1 MKLKI
6 NDRKLAIL
14 LVLGTVLALVLL
26 SNTFL
31 LTERYRI
38 LANSEAVFA
47 SYKYQKWITIKYPYV
62 FDENLG
68 EDIPNGAADQ
78 MLDLF
83 LRCNEVEAEV
93 IFYDAWSLGSANA
106 SCVVGI
112 MLSDGEPP
120 QKLREG
126 NYDSSAEGIYV
137 GKGYEHLIEEE
148 DGNEYVYY
156 DKYLLPVLGRF
167 RTKGI
172 LSDEIIYT
180 YFRTTN
186 NETRSSWLRERM
198 IAGAVFRRYITICV
212 GSDEEEPLEA
222 VAQIEE
228 MIQQYSELSVVKIDD
243 KGEILSEEV
252 YEDKIYVVIEEAL
265 NTVVLCVA
273 IVSIFQL
280 TCLWMSRR
288 RGEIAVLRAYGM
300 SRGQIFG
307 RVYCEILSLVAI
319 SGLTCVA
326 LEWVILIAS
335 GGYEALSTM
344 YCLLMAWLS
353 VLVVVSLIAC
363 VAFDRQMRGRLLDA
377 LRFE

>member
-1 MKLKI
+1 MKFKI
-6 NDRKLAIL
+6 NDRKMAIL
-14 LVLGTVLALVLL
+14 LVLGTALALTLL

-31 LTERYRI
+31 LAERYRI
-38 LANSEAVFA
+38 LANSEEVFPP
-47 SYKYQKWITIKYPYV
+47 YRYQKWITIKYPFL
-62 FDENLG
+62 FDENRG
-68 EDIPNGAADQ
+68 EDVPMEAVDQ
-78 MLDLF
+78 MLELF
-83 LRCNEVEAEV
+83 LRCDEVASEV
-93 IFYDAWSLGSANA
+93 IFYDIMTMGKETSF
-106 SCVVGI
+106 CTVGI
-112 MLSDGEPP
+112 MLSNGEPP

-180 YFRTTN
+180 YLSAMN
-186 NETRSSWLRERM
+186 SETKSSWLRERM
-198 IAGAVFRRYITICV
+198 IAYGSANRYITICI
-212 GSDEEEPLEA
+212 GSNEEDPFDA
-222 VAQIEE
+222 VAQMEA
-228 MIQQYSELSVVKIDD
+228 MIQQYSELSVAKINDT
-243 KGEILSEEV
+243 GEIPSEEV
-252 YEDKIYVVIEEAL
+252 STDKIYVVIEEAL
-265 NTVVLCVA
+265 NAVVLCVA

-307 RVYCEILSLVAI
+307 RVYFDILSLVAI
-319 SGLTCVA
+319 SGFACIV
-326 LEWVILIAS
+326 LEWVVLIAF
-335 GGYEALSTM
+335 GGYEMLSTM